1 MLAMGKAM
9 AEMQSRDSL
18 ISFVRKVT
26 IKGWDWREYINRQ
39 TLEIIAETED
49 GRKIS
54 FRTTGKMTAQE
65 IVDKII
71 KELKL

>member
-18 ISFVRKVT
+18 ISSVRKVT

-54 FRTTGKMTAQE
+54 FRTTGKMTVQE

>member
-54 FRTTGKMTAQE
+54 FRTTGKMTVQE